1 MDWEAMG
8 TFLLELLASLGMR
21 LLGAAVVLLFG
32 WRVARWLRRWLLR
45 THRLDKLDGGV
56 RTFLSSGATVA
67 VYTLLFI
74 TVAMMLGVPATSFI
88 TALASC
94 GVAIGL
100 ALQGSLS
107 NVAGGLMLLIFK
119 PFKVGDYI
127 ETPDTAGTVSD
138 ITVVYTVLRTP
149 DNKVITVPNATL
161 SNSVVQNY
169 SAVEQRRV
177 DLTFSAAFTHD
188 TEEVKALLHR
198 VVTAHPKVLADPA
211 PFARLSEHGERA
223 MLYTVRAWCKTDDY
237 WDVRFDLT
245 EQVKAA
251 FDEAGIVIPYPQ
263 MEVTL
268 KNHE

>member
-1 MDWEAMG
+1 MDWEALG
-8 TFLLELLASLGMR
+8 KFLLDLAVSFGSR
-21 LLGAAVVLLFG
+21 LLGALVILLVG
-32 WRVARWLRRWLLR
+32 WRVARWLRKWLLR
-45 THRLDKLDGGV
+45 THRLDKLDAGV
-56 RTFLSSGATVA
+56 RSFLSSGVTVLI
-67 VYTLLFI
+67 YTLLFI

-149 DNKVITVPNATL
+149 DNKVITVPNGTL

-177 DLTFSAAFTHD
+177 DLTFAVDYRHD
-188 TEEVKALLHR
+188 IEEVKALLGR
-198 VVTAHPKVLADPA
+198 VVTAHDKVLADPA
-211 PFARLSEHGERA
+211 PFARLSENGERA
-223 MLYTVRAWCKTDDY
+223 MIFTVRAWCKTEDY
-237 WDVRFDLT
+237 WNVRFDLT

-251 FDEAGIVIPYPQ
+251 FDEAGVVIPYPQ
-263 MEVTL
+263 MDVHIKKDE
-268 KNHE
+268 

>member
-1 MDWEAMG
+1 MDWEALG
-8 TFLLELLASLGMR
+8 TFLLDLLASLGTR
-21 LLGAAVVLLFG
+21 LLSAAAILLVG
-32 WRVARWLRRWLLR
+32 WRVARWLRKWLLR
-45 THRLDKLDGGV
+45 THRLDKLDAGV
-56 RTFLSSGATVA
+56 RTFLSSGITVV

-74 TVAMMLGVPATSFI
+74 TVAMTLGVPATSFI

-138 ITVVYTVLRTP
+138 ITVVYTILRTP
-149 DNKVITVPNATL
+149 DNKVITVPNGTI

-177 DLTFSAAFTHD
+177 DLTFSVDYAHD
-188 TEEVKALLHR
+188 IEEVKALLNR
-198 VVTAHPKVLADPA
+198 VVTAHDKVLRDPA
-211 PFARLSEHGERA
+211 PFARLSEHGEQA
-223 MLYTVRAWCKTDDY
+223 MIFTVRAWCRTEDY

-263 MEVTL
+263 MDVHIKKE
-268 KNHE
+268 E

>member
-1 MDWEAMG
+1 MDWNALW
-8 TFLLELLASLGMR
+8 TFLLELIASLGTR
-21 LLGAAVVLLFG
+21 LLGAVVTLLIG
-32 WRVARWLRRWLLR
+32 WRVARWLRRWMMR
-45 THRLDKLDGGV
+45 THRLDKLDAGV
-56 RTFLSSGATVA
+56 RTFLSSGAV
-67 VYTLLFI
+67 VLIYTLLFI

-138 ITVVYTVLRTP
+138 ITVVYTILRTP
-149 DNKVITVPNATL
+149 DNKVITVPNGTL

-177 DLTFSAAFTHD
+177 DLTFTVDYAHD
-188 TEEVKALLHR
+188 VEAVKALLNT
-198 VVTAHPKVLADPA
+198 VVTAHDNVLADPA
-211 PFARLSEHGERA
+211 PFARLSEHGDRA
-223 MLYTVRAWCKTDDY
+223 LIFTVRAWCKTDDY
-237 WDVRFDLT
+237 WTVRFDLI

-263 MEVTL
+263 MDVHI
-268 KNHE
+268 KNEE

>member
-1 MDWEAMG
+1 MDWEALW
-8 TFLLELLASLGMR
+8 TFLLQLIASLGTR
-21 LLGAAVVLLFG
+21 LLGAAVTLLIG

-45 THRLDKLDGGV
+45 THRLDKLDTGV
-56 RTFLSSGATVA
+56 RTFLSSGATVLI
-67 VYTLLFI
+67 YTLLFI

-138 ITVVYTVLRTP
+138 ITVVYTILRTP
-149 DNKVITVPNATL
+149 DNKVITVPNGTL

-177 DLTFSAAFTHD
+177 DLTFSVDYAHD
-188 TEEVKALLHR
+188 VEAVKALLTR
-198 VVTAHPKVLADPA
+198 VVTAHDKVLDDPA
-211 PFARLSEHGERA
+211 PFARLAEHGSQA
-223 MLYTVRAWCKTDDY
+223 LVFTVRAWCKTEDY
-237 WDVRFDLT
+237 WTVRFDLV

-263 MEVTL
+263 MDVHI
-268 KNHE
+268 KNEQ

>member
-1 MDWEAMG
+1 MDWEAVG
-8 TFLLELLASLGMR
+8 KFLLDLVVSFGSR
-21 LLGAAVVLLFG
+21 LLGAMVILLVG
-32 WRVARWLRRWLLR
+32 WRVARWLRKWLLR
-45 THRLDKLDGGV
+45 THRLDKLDAGV
-56 RTFLSSGATVA
+56 RSFLSSGATVLI
-67 VYTLLFI
+67 YTLLFI

-149 DNKVITVPNATL
+149 DNKVITVPNGTL

-177 DLTFSAAFTHD
+177 DVTFAVDYRHD
-188 TEEVKALLHR
+188 IEEVKALLTR
-198 VVTAHPKVLADPA
+198 VVTAHDKVLADPT

-223 MLYTVRAWCKTDDY
+223 MIFTVRAWCKTEDY
-237 WDVRFDLT
+237 WNVRFDLT

-263 MEVTL
+263 MDVHIKKDE
-268 KNHE
+268 